1 LFDDFYDV
9 RHHLS
14 LGIILLPETNGAL
27 EPHDPSR
34 SHPKR
39 DVHGFVFT
47 IIATIVLTIVVV
59 VAAALTVVTAQVI
72 ATAAFVVTA
81 HDIAATVILWDRN
94 NLFGRRQWDCRF
106 YHRRDLHPNLVAHAL
121 L

>member
-9 RHHLS
+9 MHHLS

-39 DVHGFVFT
+39 DVHGFVFA
-47 IIATIVLTIVVV
+47 IIAAIVLTIVVV

-72 ATAAFVVTA
+72 ATAAFAA
-81 HDIAATVILWDRN
+81 HGIAATVILWDRN
-94 NLFGRRQWDCRF
+94 NLFGRRQRDCRF
-106 YHRRDLHPNLVAHAL
+106 YHRRDLHPNLVAHAPL
-121 L
+121 